1 MKMEDIISREVPPE
15 PWAEGE
21 KIPWDDPEFSERMLM
36 EHLSQAHDMASRRQ
50 EMIDRHVAW
59 IEEACLPDRPARILD
74 LGCGPGFY
82 SQRLA
87 QRGHSCI
94 GIDFSPASIAYAT
107 SLAADAGM
115 KIDYIQGDIRNV
127 DYGEGFDLVMLVFG
141 EFNVFKKDDARRIL
155 VRIHQSLNLG
165 GRVLLEPQTYEAIE
179 SEGSSPPIWHS
190 ATGGL
195 FSPNPH
201 LWLEEHYWHAG
212 CHAATTRHFIAD
224 AATLAI
230 SRYASTTQ
238 AYTDEE
244 LGNFLAAVGFSEMET
259 FPSLAGAE
267 GDRQEGLFAL
277 TAMKATDQP
286 E

>member
-1 MKMEDIISREVPPE
+1 MELNDIVGREIPPE

-21 KIPWDDPEFSERMLM
+21 KIPWDDPEFSERMLK

-50 EMIDRHVAW
+50 EMIDRHVEW
-59 IEEACLPDRPARILD
+59 IAENCLPDRSSRILD

-87 QRGHSCI
+87 QWGHSCV
-94 GIDFSPASIAYAT
+94 GIDFSPASIAYAKSQAT
-107 SLAADAGM
+107 KADL

-127 DYGEGFDLVMLVFG
+127 EYGEGFDLGVLVFG
-141 EFNVFKKDDARRIL
+141 EFNVFQKDDARKIL
-155 VRIHQSLNLG
+155 QSIHRALSLG

-179 SEGSSPPIWHS
+179 REGNSPPIWHS
-190 ATGGL
+190 SSGGL
-195 FSPNPH
+195 FSANPH
-201 LWLEEHYWHAG
+201 LWLEEHYWHAD

-224 AATLAI
+224 AATFVV

-244 LGNFLAAVGFSEMET
+244 LDSLLAKAGFSDIEI
-259 FPSLAGAE
+259 FPSLAGTE
-267 GDRQEGLFAL
+267 SDRQEGLFAL
-277 TAMKATDQP
+277 TAMKATF
-286 E
+286 

>member
-1 MKMEDIISREVPPE
+1 MKLDDIIAREIPPE

-21 KIPWDDPEFSERMLM
+21 KIPWDDPEFSERMLK

-82 SQRLA
+82 SHRLA
-87 QRGHSCI
+87 QRRHSCV
-94 GIDFSPASIAYAT
+94 GIDFSPASIAYAK
-107 SLAADAGM
+107 SQAADAGL
-115 KIDYIQGDIRNV
+115 KVDYVHGDIRDV
-127 DYGEGFDLVMLVFG
+127 EYGEGFDLAMLVFG
-141 EFNVFKKDDARRIL
+141 EFNVFKKDDARKIL
-155 VRIHQSLNLG
+155 KHIHQALRLG

-179 SEGSSPPIWHS
+179 GEGSSPPIWHS
-190 ATGGL
+190 SSGGL

-201 LWLEEHYWHAG
+201 LWLEEHYWHAD

-224 AATLAI
+224 AANLSV

-238 AYTDEE
+238 AYTDDE
-244 LGNFLAAVGFSEMET
+244 LDSLLAEAGFSEIET
-259 FPSLAGAE
+259 FPSLAGTE
-267 GDRQEGLFAL
+267 SDRQEGLFAL
-277 TAMKATDQP
+277 TAKKA
-286 E
+286 